1 MVDNPLGESIVH
13 QKTKL
18 FRYQRAE
25 HWGRTC
31 THVVVLLQ
39 MAKVYLLLKQ
49 GYIDSLEVENP
60 KVFRINFIYLLRSC
74 QLVTYHS
81 I

>member
-13 QKTKL
+13 QKDKP

-31 THVVVLLQ
+31 THVVVLVQ

-49 GYIDSLEVENP
+49 RLYSLEVENP
-60 KVFRINFIYLLRSC
+60 KVF
-74 QLVTYHS
+74 
-81 I
+81 